1 MSNRPVKSRFCFG
14 TDLIVFI
21 HLIFIYM
28 LYAIL
33 IGALAGWLAGRIMR
47 NSGFGII
54 VNILLGILGGFLANW
69 LFGYLHISIGSGVL
83 SDLITGVIGAIVI
96 LFIARL
102 IKK

>member
-1 MSNRPVKSRFCFG
+1 
-14 TDLIVFI
+14 
-21 HLIFIYM
+21 M

-69 LFGYLHISIGSGVL
+69 LFGYLHIGIGSGVL